1 MNQIP
6 PLVEGFDDRLLE
18 HLPQTVFSYL
28 YVGHR
33 CSLRVKEVY
42 LSTGGAEMS
51 ARMSEKSL
59 TSSES
64 SVILP
69 VMLRGDANTKSERR
83 RWVGEGLRMLR
94 MERGLSQTDLAER
107 CSSRSS
113 LAAYETGQSEP
124 QVTVLLEILDALG
137 SDLAE
142 FSEVLERVRVR
153 SGNGSPSRL
162 PVPAASQDAQRR
174 RRAFL
179 LVDVSEEVPGEI
191 PTEAD
196 ELDRMLDRLTS
207 FAYRHGAAVRAEHR
221 RAERER
227 QVPEEQDAGERE
239 TASRA

>member
-28 YVGHR
+28 YVSHW
-33 CSLRVKEVY
+33 CSLRVKGVY

-51 ARMSEKSL
+51 ERMSEKSL

-69 VMLRGDANTKSERR
+69 TMLRGDANTKSERR
-83 RWVGEGLRMLR
+83 RWVGEALRMLR
-94 MERGLSQTDLAER
+94 MERGLSQTDLAAR

-124 QVTVLLEILDALG
+124 QVTVLLEILDALD
-137 SDLAE
+137 SDLAG
-142 FSEVLERVRVR
+142 FSEVLERARLR
-153 SGNGSPSRL
+153 SGDGSPSRL

-179 LVDVSEEVPGEI
+179 VVDVSEELPGEI
-191 PTEAD
+191 PVEAD
-196 ELDRMLDRLTS
+196 EVDRMLDRLTS
-207 FAYRHGAAVRAEHR
+207 FAYRHGAALRAEHR
-221 RAERER
+221 RAEREHSGY
-227 QVPEEQDAGERE
+227 EAAEERE
-239 TASRA
+239 TARRA